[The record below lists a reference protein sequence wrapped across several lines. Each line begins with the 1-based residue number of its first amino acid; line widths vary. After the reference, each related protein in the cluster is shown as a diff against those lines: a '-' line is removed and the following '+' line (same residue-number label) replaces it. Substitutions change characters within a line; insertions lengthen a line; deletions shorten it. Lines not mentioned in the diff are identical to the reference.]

1 MKEKWPIINVHLEM
15 TFERNQA
22 KGQPDSSLFER
33 SFIDILRLKFVI
45 PGKVGELHE
54 MIKTKLNVHDGT
66 IHGLVNQITQWSISE
81 RRPISEFVEHDLL
94 GSFSSHYGQ
103 IITLKFSIVYFTFTF
118 LLMKISKCL

>member
-1 MKEKWPIINVHLEM
+1 MFILKWLLNETRLRDNRTIH
-15 TFERNQA
+15 
-22 KGQPDSSLFER
+22 SLNG
-33 SFIDILRLKFVI
+33 IDILRLKSVI

-54 MIKTKLNVHDGT
+54 MIKTKLNVNDET

-103 IITLKFSIVYFTFTF
+103 ITTLKFSIVYFTFTF